1 LPNCHVPAEI
11 VMPFIQRYLAS
22 YETHGIESGAFNGKR
37 SPAWLLA
44 EAAGISPDT
53 LHKYLNGRTKEINFY
68 VVDRLLCAMDQPMSW
83 YEWPLLPYYLAA
95 DLSEPPPGYRVCA
108 SPECET
114 EFKGRKG
121 QRHCC
126 EACQQRSWHL
136 ANETLKVKLVAK
148 CDGCGED
155 FHRRSATSVHDGGW
169 KRQAYCTRRCMDK
182 YKSRRI
188 RARKAAA

>member
-53 LHKYLNGRTKEINFY
+53 LHKYLNGRTRDISFY
-68 VVDRLLCAMDQPMSW
+68 VIDRLLCAMDQPMSW

-95 DLSEPPPGYRVCA
+95 DLSEPPPGCRVCA
-108 SPECET
+108 RESCKT
-114 EFKGRKG
+114 EFHPYHKDDKYCSHACGQSVRRGRDRAFECRNGHLRQDVGYYVRANGK
-121 QRHCC
+121 RECRKC
-126 EACQQRSWHL
+126 IKNSW
-136 ANETLKVKLVAK
+136 ARKNAVRAE
-148 CDGCGED
+148 
-155 FHRRSATSVHDGGW
+155 HRRA
-169 KRQAYCTRRCMDK
+169 QRR
-182 YKSRRI
+182 
-188 RARKAAA
+188 AA